1 MSKRSG
7 KELFDEITS
16 LDRIDLKILLEWFEA
31 KLGIPEERSVRP
43 PAVVDDNVFVSGY
56 DITVTGNTSQNRL
69 PVVKKL
75 REDWGFTI
83 NESVAFLDSLPKTI
97 YELHPKDD
105 ALEIRRKYMEVGLT
119 VELKWRSGYITY
131 YEYSQYNEHQRYQL
145 TNTPQEP
152 DL

>member
-1 MSKRSG
+1 MSKRSV

-16 LDRIDLKILLEWFEA
+16 LDRIDLKILLEWFEL
-31 KLGIPEERSVRP
+31 KLGIPQERSVRP
-43 PAVVDDNVFVSGY
+43 PAVLDDRVFVSGY

-75 REDWGFTI
+75 RENWGFTI

-119 VELKWRSGYITY
+119 LELKWRSGYITS
-131 YEYSQYNEHQRYQL
+131 YEYSRYNEHQRYQL

>member
-1 MSKRSG
+1 MAKRSV

-16 LDRIDLKILLEWFEA
+16 LDRIDLKILLDWFEF
-31 KLGIPEERSVRP
+31 KLGVPQERSVRP
-43 PAVVDDNVFVSGY
+43 PAVLDDRVFVSGY

-75 REDWGFTI
+75 RENWGFTI

-119 VELKWRSGYITY
+119 LELKWRSGYITS
-131 YEYSQYNEHQRYQL
+131 YEYSRYNEHQRYQL

>member
-1 MSKRSG
+1 MAKRSV

-16 LDRIDLKILLEWFEA
+16 LDRIDLKILLEWFEL
-31 KLGIPEERSVRP
+31 KLGIPQERSVRP
-43 PAVVDDNVFVSGY
+43 PAVLDDRVFVSGY

-75 REDWGFTI
+75 RENWGFTI

-119 VELKWRSGYITY
+119 LELKWRSGYITS
-131 YEYSQYNEHQRYQL
+131 YEYSRYNEHQRYQL

>member
-1 MSKRSG
+1 M
-7 KELFDEITS
+7 
-16 LDRIDLKILLEWFEA
+16 
-31 KLGIPEERSVRP
+31 
-43 PAVVDDNVFVSGY
+43 VDDNVFVSGY

-69 PVVKKL
+69 PVVQRL
-75 REDWGFTI
+75 RKDWGFTI

-105 ALEIRRKYMEVGLT
+105 SLEIRRKYMEVGLT

-152 DL
+152 DF